1 MQETII
7 HIYLNDLPLFTH
19 LAPHIAQCIKN
30 EFGCMVGASSNNV
43 LVNEAMLAN
52 SAEKSQ
58 LLHVQTWNLVKKFCL
73 IFV

>member
-7 HIYLNDLPLFTH
+7 H

-30 EFGCMVGASSNNV
+30 ESGCMVGASSNNV

-52 SAEKSQ
+52 SAEKFQ
-58 LLHVQTWNLVKKFCL
+58 LLYVQT
-73 IFV
+73 